1 MAFVGKCCFRM
12 IWRMTWRGLAMS
24 DTSIWSGFSLSGSKS
39 DIRGIPGNAAKK
51 SSVNPVDSVESI
63 IGFLGF
69 LSLFLDPGG
78 DL

>member
-1 MAFVGKCCFRM
+1 MTPPFGVG
-12 IWRMTWRGLAMS
+12 I
-24 DTSIWSGFSLSGSKS
+24 SLGASNS
-39 DIRGIPGNAAKK
+39 DIGGIPGNAAKK